1 MKILYK
7 NLSLL
12 TYFYCLLK
20 KKKKK
25 RLIAAFRACTN
36 TQSHEE
42 VSQALCYDQHRQKK
56 SGIAQVLHLQLNHK
70 VDLEAS
76 QQC

>member
-1 MKILYK
+1 MYK
-7 NLSLL
+7 
-12 TYFYCLLK
+12 
-20 KKKKK
+20 
-25 RLIAAFRACTN
+25 CTGSD

-56 SGIAQVLHLQLNHK
+56 SGIAQVLHLQHNHM